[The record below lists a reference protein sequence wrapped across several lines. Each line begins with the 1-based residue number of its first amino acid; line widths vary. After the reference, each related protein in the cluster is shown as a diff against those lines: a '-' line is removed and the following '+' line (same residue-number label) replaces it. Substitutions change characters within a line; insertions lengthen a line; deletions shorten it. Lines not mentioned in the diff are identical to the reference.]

1 MSKAIVDLLR
11 GIAEAPPLSAQAK
24 AENAKRANY
33 RRLLREMPDYDWL
46 PSDELIANPTGRN
59 TDEPQ

>member
-1 MSKAIVDLLR
+1 MSKAIVDLFR
-11 GIAEAPPLSAQAK
+11 GIAEDPPLSAMAK
-24 AENAKRANY
+24 AENARRANI

-46 PSDELIANPTGRN
+46 PSDELVANPTGQN